1 MSTPACESQSI
12 DQFSIA
18 EPVVDEVCPIPIE
31 DVDSGIKSAVTKT
44 SKMLRNPM
52 DEVDAEPENGE
63 SESASGAVG
72 PVSAPVT
79 RDSELGPSTIQNSSE
94 NLTDGIQQL
103 QENSIIDKTNAIV
116 AENPSKI
123 NNLTEVTNTET
134 SVTQS
139 SSKGDAR
146 IHQNGAKTK
155 LGKEAAKEEKKEEK
169 KKGKKKEDKSVE
181 YILRALNSLQSP
193 EEKLAAL
200 CKKYAD
206 LHEEHRVLQTSSKT
220 QQRTLTVVSREKD
233 QLQSEHTKAMLT
245 KGKLESLCRE
255 LQKHNKIIKDE
266 SIKRAKEDDEKRKEI
281 SAQFNVT
288 IGEIQNQMSD
298 NTEKNNRLRKEND
311 NLAEQLRTF
320 ISQCQGREE
329 HVKKLQEHHDLEKK
343 LAAARLL
350 QAEAIFKDV
359 EERSNKEK
367 ELMLFKLTEITKK
380 SQLTES
386 QLELYK
392 SKYDEFSD
400 LHTRSS
406 ETFQKYKTEMDK
418 MTKRIKKLEKDGLQW
433 KSKWESSSKSLIEQY
448 EARSKSEQETMVC
461 IQKIKRLESLC
472 RALQAEL
479 HGKKVVQQDVEKE
492 ENEASTS
499 DQHNRNTAEQ
509 IASTETGVNSSH
521 ELSAPSLSQSSSDS
535 SSEPHSST
543 VKVVTETIETAQ
555 SGNLRD
561 DGSSAAVPVNSPV
574 DSSSDQCSHDTTQQI
589 SSLELAV
596 NSSHP
601 SSALSSASPPVSST
615 ELHVGEVAESVQR
628 CPQEDGVANDYST
641 NVDGSSV
648 SDTTN
653 RHKDPTS
660 SLDKS
665 LLPAESVSGGE
676 TEEHDKLNV

>member
-492 ENEASTS
+492 EN
-499 DQHNRNTAEQ
+499 
-509 IASTETGVNSSH
+509 
-521 ELSAPSLSQSSSDS
+521 
-535 SSEPHSST
+535 
-543 VKVVTETIETAQ
+543 AQ